1 MECFRSP
8 TISSKER
15 MSIMKFEKDITV
27 TTYETLPTPVVWV
40 AVYFYKNM
48 TTPSGM
54 TFSSKEYLIQAMSNI
69 TGINEDKPVKIFK
82 LEY

>member
-8 TISSKER
+8 TISSKEG
-15 MSIMKFEKDITV
+15 MSIMKFEEEKTV
-27 TTYETLPTPVVWV
+27 STYETMPRPAVWV

-48 TTPSGM
+48 TIPSGM
-54 TFSSKEYLIQAMSNI
+54 TFSSKESLIQGMSNV
-69 TGINEDKPVKIFK
+69 TGVNENKPVKIFK